1 MNRWLNNSC
10 GSGTIASALVR
21 SQVRRDHREPGLRLF
36 PGFPVHPDFTLL
48 AGFEMMGTL
57 GLR

>member
-21 SQVRRDHREPGLRLF
+21 SQVRRDHREPGLHVF